1 MAEHLSGSKCAKA
14 YDRDASSL
22 LFFFIAVNI
31 AKKKFVE
38 DSLVVK
44 DIVSIATNAAC
55 EEGRE
60 SPGLGSVVEY
70 TVHRR
75 RGNRLAIEG

>member
-14 YDRDASSL
+14 YDRDASSP

-31 AKKKFVE
+31 TKKNFVE